1 MLPDARADGSSV
13 VHDALVHGRTA
24 KQTATSRGRTGQEW
38 ERSFAKV
45 LGMFEHAGRGSTFV
59 CVVAHEGR
67 VSSVGD
73 FWKCQ
78 TFAASPAEP
87 GDLPWWVRRPIDTD
101 GSGSIPPSLPV
112 VTVTL
117 MAVVA
122 MIHPGR
128 TALPIIPEETVGIER
143 VAGSV
148 VLAVRGRIKLR
159 AVPGI
164 LDDGLRSRWT

>member
-1 MLPDARADGSSV
+1 MVRQATRAMLKM
-13 VHDALVHGRTA
+13 T
-24 KQTATSRGRTGQEW
+24 
-38 ERSFAKV
+38 
-45 LGMFEHAGRGSTFV
+45 
-59 CVVAHEGR
+59 VAIP
-67 VSSVGD
+67 
-73 FWKCQ
+73 
-78 TFAASPAEP
+78 AASKGQRVFA
-87 GDLPWWVRRPIDTD
+87 VRLVKSKGISQFAGQ

-148 VLAVRGRIKLR
+148 VLAVRGRIILR
-159 AVPGI
+159 AVPGL
-164 LDDGLRSRWT
+164 LDDGLRSRWTCERRC

>member
-1 MLPDARADGSSV
+1 MLKMTVAIPARFERA
-13 VHDALVHGRTA
+13 ALVRRE
-24 KQTATSRGRTGQEW
+24 TSQIEGDQPLRGPR
-38 ERSFAKV
+38 
-45 LGMFEHAGRGSTFV
+45 LGI
-59 CVVAHEGR
+59 
-67 VSSVGD
+67 D
-73 FWKCQ
+73 
-78 TFAASPAEP
+78 PA
-87 GDLPWWVRRPIDTD
+87 LP
-101 GSGSIPPSLPV
+101 

-164 LDDGLRSRWT
+164 LDDGLRSRWTCEGRCQQRWSKYPCAEDCKVFHERSRTVGLSGRTPRLRACSPNLFAGAFTSDQVRVLLPNGSS